1 VPSQRAEPVTFYS
14 DGLRLTGTLYLPA
27 DDQEDPDALDT
38 LGAPGGR
45 GGPAPAVVLCA
56 GWVGGKYHRAP
67 TFAAGFTSRGIALL
81 SFEYRGWGESEG
93 DRTKLWPQ
101 EQVTDVG
108 AAVSYLRQRPDID
121 GDRIALLGK
130 EHGSA
135 VATKAAADDPAV
147 KALICMFPVGDCARW
162 MRSIRRPWEWRELLA
177 TIEGDRAQR
186 CVTGVSGH
194 IDPSDVLLVD
204 PATEERR
211 RDKRARAGEFAEWK
225 LRIDSA
231 EALLAFRPVDSA
243 CRLAP
248 RPVLFIAVENDNT
261 VPVEEAMA
269 FYSALPGPR
278 KLILLR
284 GIEHYAA
291 YEPEYLTPVLESAA
305 RYLRAAFGEEPAA
318 EAGQEISLIGVPSP
332 NAAMSSTTWPYMT
345 RKLSSLT

>member
-1 VPSQRAEPVTFYS
+1 VPSQRAEPVSFYS

-27 DDQEDPDALDT
+27 DGPDGPD
-38 LGAPGGR
+38 GPDGH
-45 GGPAPAVVLCA
+45 GGPTPAVVLCA

-67 TFAAGFTSRGIALL
+67 SFAAGFTSCGIALL

-93 DRTKLWPQ
+93 DRAKLWPG
-101 EQVTDVG
+101 EQVTDVR
-108 AAVSYLRQRPDID
+108 AAVSYLRQRADID
-121 GDRIALLGK
+121 GERIALFGK

-135 VATKAAADDPAV
+135 VATQAAADDPAV

-162 MRSIRRPWEWRELLA
+162 MRSIRRPWEWRELLG

-186 CVTGVSGH
+186 CITGVSGL

-243 CRLAP
+243 YRLAP
-248 RPVLFIAVENDNT
+248 RPVLFVVVENDNT
-261 VPVEEAMA
+261 VPVEEAAA
-269 FYSALPGPR
+269 FYSALTGPR

-291 YEPEYLTPVLESAA
+291 YEPEYLVPVLESAG
-305 RYLRAAFGEEPAA
+305 RFLHAAFGGESAA
-318 EAGQEISLIGVPSP
+318 DAGQEISLIGVPST